1 RPVFTSSAAPSVLL
15 VDAVQVSAADAP
27 DGDTCLLG
35 ERGGCHCACAHAA
48 ALPLSISPLAT
59 VVMVGHAIGH
69 LPEAPISRV
78 APSPLRPPIA

>member
-1 RPVFTSSAAPSVLL
+1 
-15 VDAVQVSAADAP
+15 VQVSAADAP